1 MHARKEKDRMREEP
15 GLTFVG
21 TSHIDPDGYE
31 ALLGRLS
38 DIRPDV
44 VLLEVS
50 WFSVLF
56 RRTVARLLL
65 KMLHGNIR
73 ALGIT
78 ASHEI
83 NNIILYLEMPYE
95 YRAARNYRERTGA
108 RVHCIDIPHFSFL
121 RLARAYRVVTK
132 KNLLLL
138 AALPGDRA
146 RQEKQL
152 AKKIFSSKERHLADM
167 ILSRVSKDRL
177 AVLRE
182 QKLVKKVSRFL
193 RKYDGR
199 RVAYVGGWEHM
210 IEDPQKRTLYSM
222 LGGAGAREIVFLK

>member
-65 KMLHGNIR
+65 KMLHMNLKS
-73 ALGIT
+73 LGIP

-83 NNIILYLEMPYE
+83 NNIIMYLEMPYE
-95 YRAARNYRERTGA
+95 YRAAMRYREETGA
-108 RVHCIDIPHFSFL
+108 RIHCIDIPHFPLSAL
-121 RLARAYRVVTK
+121 RAPIA
-132 KNLLLL
+132 
-138 AALPGDRA
+138 
-146 RQEKQL
+146 
-152 AKKIFSSKERHLADM
+152 
-167 ILSRVSKDRL
+167 
-177 AVLRE
+177 
-182 QKLVKKVSRFL
+182 
-193 RKYDGR
+193 
-199 RVAYVGGWEHM
+199 
-210 IEDPQKRTLYSM
+210 
-222 LGGAGAREIVFLK
+222 